1 MLKVDNKKAINKLAV
16 SGIKSNI
23 KKYMVLIC
31 AVILTTVLFSS
42 LFTISGSLIN
52 EMQRSTMRQ
61 VGGSAHSGF
70 KYMTPEEY
78 DMIKD
83 DKEIKEISFRILVGD
98 LEGDVFLKLRNEVC
112 YVEELDAKM
121 CFIELEAGHF
131 PVKEDEIMLSDVT
144 LEALEVPAQV
154 GEKINLDVNID
165 GDIVSQEFTLCG
177 YYKGDK
183 LNASQ
188 MALVSKVF
196 QEKYA
201 PERHVTWDQQEEVG
215 YAGWINSDIVFKNS
229 FQIEEKTQ
237 SLIERSGLRDNID
250 YGVNWAYMSES
261 MDTGTIMFLGLLLV
275 TFIIAGYLI
284 IYNIFDLN
292 IVSDIQEY
300 GLLKTVGTTGKQLR
314 KIVFRRANIVC
325 LIGIP
330 IGLIIGIGV
339 GALCIPL
346 IESNLTMSEADMGKI
361 YINIWIILFA
371 AVFSYL
377 TVVISA
383 VKPCFKASKVSPIET
398 VKYTQKTDK
407 NGKPKKK
414 IVTVVLSL
422 ALSLVV
428 LNTVVTI
435 IKSFSMD
442 GYISSVL
449 LSDFSVQ
456 DATLDNMSASY
467 TDTKAVTEEFL
478 NGLEQCDGVEEI
490 GNVYI
495 NVFYKGQ
502 EFSDENWEKLKSG
515 LLADETVRKKI
526 AEHNP
531 FPDFDMDEYMNHLDE
546 EKCLYGNTYGM
557 GRLAVDKLKVIETID
572 GSDKIDWE
580 KFNSGD
586 YVLATR
592 FEYED
597 DFHMNFFEPG
607 DKVQIRSYD
616 PKYEEW
622 ETVTA
627 ENGEEFEIQSYDNA
641 PVKEYTVYAVVDI
654 PIATIYRHFNM
665 FECDFILTEEEFLK
679 LNGDWNPMR
688 TLVNV
693 EDDKEASV
701 EQWINDY
708 IEASGTTL
716 VYTSKESVMEEY
728 KSFQNMIAI
737 VGIVLA
743 VLLGFIGIMNFAN
756 TIVTSIITRGREL
769 AMLEAVGMTKK
780 QQKNM
785 MVKEGF
791 TYFAWTTVISLIIS
805 TLLSVTVV
813 RMCLAETAMFYWHF
827 TLLPIVVVL
836 PVLFVLIAI
845 IPIAAL
851 HRLSKR
857 SVVDRLREE

>member
-1 MLKVDNKKAINKLAV
+1 
-16 SGIKSNI
+16 
-23 KKYMVLIC
+23 
-31 AVILTTVLFSS
+31 
-42 LFTISGSLIN
+42 
-52 EMQRSTMRQ
+52 
-61 VGGSAHSGF
+61 
-70 KYMTPEEY
+70 
-78 DMIKD
+78 
-83 DKEIKEISFRILVGD
+83 
-98 LEGDVFLKLRNEVC
+98 
-112 YVEELDAKM
+112 
-121 CFIELEAGHF
+121 
-131 PVKEDEIMLSDVT
+131 
-144 LEALEVPAQV
+144 
-154 GEKINLDVNID
+154 
-165 GDIVSQEFTLCG
+165 
-177 YYKGDK
+177 
-183 LNASQ
+183 
-188 MALVSKVF
+188 
-196 QEKYA
+196 
-201 PERHVTWDQQEEVG
+201 
-215 YAGWINSDIVFKNS
+215 
-229 FQIEEKTQ
+229 
-237 SLIERSGLRDNID
+237 
-250 YGVNWAYMSES
+250 
-261 MDTGTIMFLGLLLV
+261 
-275 TFIIAGYLI
+275 
-284 IYNIFDLN
+284 
-292 IVSDIQEY
+292 
-300 GLLKTVGTTGKQLR
+300 
-314 KIVFRRANIVC
+314 
-325 LIGIP
+325 
-330 IGLIIGIGV
+330 
-339 GALCIPL
+339 
-346 IESNLTMSEADMGKI
+346 
-361 YINIWIILFA
+361 
-371 AVFSYL
+371 
-377 TVVISA
+377 
-383 VKPCFKASKVSPIET
+383 
-398 VKYTQKTDK
+398 
-407 NGKPKKK
+407 
-414 IVTVVLSL
+414 
-422 ALSLVV
+422 
-428 LNTVVTI
+428 
-435 IKSFSMD
+435 
-442 GYISSVL
+442 
-449 LSDFSVQ
+449 
-456 DATLDNMSASY
+456 
-467 TDTKAVTEEFL
+467 
-478 NGLEQCDGVEEI
+478 
-490 GNVYI
+490 
-495 NVFYKGQ
+495 
-502 EFSDENWEKLKSG
+502 
-515 LLADETVRKKI
+515 
-526 AEHNP
+526 
-531 FPDFDMDEYMNHLDE
+531 MNNLDE

-654 PIATIYRHFNM
+654 PMATIYRHFNL

-708 IEASGTTL
+708 IEASGSTL

-836 PVLFVLIAI
+836 PILFVLIAI